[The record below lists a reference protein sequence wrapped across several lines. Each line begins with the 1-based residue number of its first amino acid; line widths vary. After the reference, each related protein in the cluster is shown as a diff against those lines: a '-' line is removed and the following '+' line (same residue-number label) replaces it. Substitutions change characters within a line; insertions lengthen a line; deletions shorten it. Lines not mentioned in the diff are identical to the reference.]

1 MALKTIF
8 CLFLIDFRLHQIL
21 INISPSEAFEY
32 FYICVLIALET
43 DLGPIFGSILGSQI
57 APKSVPRGSRMA
69 LEIIVV
75 FEGLRDPLK
84 INFSA
89 NMAATCPQLGPQHAP
104 KLGPKWCR
112 NRSRRPM
119 GPHGAPLNQVWI
131 DFGLIFDRFWVD
143 FLLIFG
149 WFWVRLLG
157 AYVGHYLGYFWLFLW
172 NLNLRYLW
180 NSFGRYSIAQQPLLL
195 LVGGPAAGG
204 EAL

>member
-8 CLFLIDFRLHQIL
+8 CLFLIDFRPPQIPK
-21 INISPSEAFEY
+21 NIGPAEGFEY
-32 FYICVLIALET
+32 FHICVLIALET

-57 APKSVPRGSRMA
+57 IPKSVPRGSRMA

-75 FEGLRDPLK
+75 FEGLQDPLK
-84 INFSA
+84 IDFST

-119 GPHGAPLNQVWI
+119 GPHGPPWSPSEQSLDRFWV
-131 DFGLIFDRFWVD
+131 DFWSILGWFWVD

-149 WFWVRLLG
+149 CCFVACWVHMS
-157 AYVGHYLGYFWLFLW
+157 ATIWDIFGYS
-172 NLNLRYLW
+172 YGI
-180 NSFGRYSIAQQPLLL
+180 ST
-195 LVGGPAAGG
+195 
-204 EAL
+204 

>member
-8 CLFLIDFRLHQIL
+8 CLFLIDFRPPQIPK
-21 INISPSEAFEY
+21 NIGPAEAFEY

-69 LEIIVV
+69 LEIMVV
-75 FEGLRDPLK
+75 FEGLQDPLK
-84 INFSA
+84 IDFST

-119 GPHGAPLNQVWI
+119 GPHGPPWSPSEPSLDRIWL
-131 DFGLIFDRFWVD
+131 DFGTIFDRFWVD
-143 FLLIFG
+143 FVLILYYF
-149 WFWVRLLG
+149 FVVFCRLLG
-157 AYVGHYLGYFWLFLW
+157 AYVDHYLGYFWLFLW
-172 NLNLRYLW
+172 NLNLSYL
-180 NSFGRYSIAQQPLLL
+180 
-195 LVGGPAAGG
+195 
-204 EAL
+204 